1 MIDFEKW
8 HGNGNDFVIV
18 NSIETKTKISKN
30 LITRISDRNKGI
42 GFDQL
47 INICLP
53 TKDDKDFFIKFA
65 HYITLFRTIFTTSL
79 GTINYTE

>member
-53 TKDDKDFFIKFA
+53 TKDDKDFFIKF
-65 HYITLFRTIFTTSL
+65 
-79 GTINYTE
+79 INSDG